1 MMIEE
6 YRLMH
11 LIRQSRPFTN
21 KFFDVRVKEKV
32 KDNEGQIDFYRTKA
46 MPTDEL
52 FLQVEHALLMEN
64 ALSFTSYYKPETE
77 LAMQLALQDAFTL
90 KDTYDSMNLA
100 NRVYYILEQVIHQ
113 DMLNE
118 YYHIPKNAFM
128 NARAYKKANMD
139 KAHQEVDDM
148 EASEHVQTKQKDIKT
163 ENGMQVMTSQRC

>member
-1 MMIEE
+1 
-6 YRLMH
+6 
-11 LIRQSRPFTN
+11 
-21 KFFDVRVKEKV
+21 
-32 KDNEGQIDFYRTKA
+32 

-90 KDTYDSMNLA
+90 NDTYDSMNLA

-128 NARAYKKANMD
+128 NAHAYKKANMD
-139 KAHQEVDDM
+139 KAHQDVDDM
-148 EASEHVQTKQKDIKT
+148 EASEHVQTKQKI
-163 ENGMQVMTSQRC
+163 